1 MKKLLE
7 LMAMA
12 SVWKDLLS
20 VKFLE
25 HLREISC

>member
-7 LMAMA
+7 LKAMA